1 MSPTTLVAL
10 GSILVYQLQSFLASY
25 EHAHP
30 WIARLVMGMRPGYAL
45 ATLSFQGASGAWLTS
60 MNQIQVQFTA

>member
-1 MSPTTLVAL
+1 MLVAM
-10 GSILVYQLQSFLASY
+10 GWTLVYQLQSFLASY

-45 ATLSFQGASGAWLTS
+45 ATLSFQGASGAWIMS
-60 MNQIQVQFTA
+60 MDWFQVLCTA